1 MNKKDQLSA
10 KIEIAKDGPYLVM
23 GKIPLAKQTIVTDA
37 NGGSQIWREGD
48 AIRGARELCAV
59 LMQSVEAEALLR
71 NKPFCDGMRAHVKFR
86 DE

>member
-1 MNKKDQLSA
+1 VHNNSDQSNTLQRTHYKKDQLSA

-48 AIRGARELCAV
+48 AIRVHENYALC
-59 LMQSVEAEALLR
+59 
-71 NKPFCDGMRAHVKFR
+71 
-86 DE
+86 

>member
-48 AIRGARELCAV
+48 AIRVHENYALC
-59 LMQSVEAEALLR
+59 
-71 NKPFCDGMRAHVKFR
+71 
-86 DE
+86 